1 MEKINMYRKKLSK
14 SKEIEVKQD
23 LIVPDSKQDL
33 LKILD
38 GNFYCYFSKVEV
50 QNGKI
55 KANGNIDLYISYISS
70 NEETLGLQTTFNFD
84 DSLENNI
91 IAEKM
96 NLEYN
101 IKVSKYDIKIV
112 NERKVSVSVTLKV
125 FYDVYGVDSVEI
137 YNDFN
142 EIEDVQLNSKKIK
155 INSLIGMN
163 SNVASLKEEI
173 KTDGADIISD
183 ILNVDTKISNKEVKI
198 SYNKILSKAD
208 LVVKIIYLTKD
219 GRVQRVQEKFPV
231 MSFIELENVKEENIC
246 STDYQI
252 RNILLKINNGDDNSI
267 TVQMEYEICCKA
279 FESKEQEVVSDLYS
293 LKYDTEFDLKEIE
306 FLNDIS
312 EKDEKTV
319 DIDEKIKLENAKKVI
334 DVYGKSKILKNTIS
348 NNMSNIEGEIE
359 LKIYYEEE
367 NKLGLSVQTSA
378 VPFICKVQAQ
388 NEFVSSFEDIEFE
401 LNGGELLIKGRV
413 KILDDNLKKN
423 KINIVQS
430 VTKKEILNKEDYG
443 IIVYNIKQ
451 NDTIWDISKKFRV
464 KQENIINSNNLE
476 EPYTLKTGEKMY
488 IIR

>member
-50 QNGKI
+50 QDGKI

-70 NEETLGLQTTFNFD
+70 SEETLGLQSTFNFD
-84 DSLENNI
+84 DTLENNAI
-91 IAEKM
+91 VEKM

-112 NERKVSVSVTLKV
+112 NERKLSISVTLKV
-125 FYDVYGVDSVEI
+125 VYDVYGVDSIEI

-142 EIEDVQLNSKKIK
+142 DIEDVQLNSKKIK

-183 ILNVDTKISNKEVKI
+183 ILNVDTRISNKEVKI

-208 LVVKIIYLTKD
+208 LLVKIIYLTKD
-219 GRVQRVQEKFPV
+219 GRIQKVQEKFPV

-267 TVQMEYEICCKA
+267 TIQMEYEICCKA

-306 FLNDIS
+306 FFNDLS
-312 EKDEKTV
+312 DKDEKIV
-319 DIDEKIKLENAKKVI
+319 DIDDKIKLDKAKKII

-359 LKIYYEEE
+359 LKIYFEEE
-367 NKLGLSVQTSA
+367 NRLGLNVQTSTI
-378 VPFICKVQAQ
+378 PFICKVQAQ
-388 NEFVSSFEDIEFE
+388 NEFTSNFEDIEFD
-401 LNGGELLIKGRV
+401 LNNEELLIKGKV
-413 KILDDNLKKN
+413 YISEDNMKKN
-423 KINIVQS
+423 KINI
-430 VTKKEILNKEDYG
+430 T
-443 IIVYNIKQ
+443 
-451 NDTIWDISKKFRV
+451 
-464 KQENIINSNNLE
+464 
-476 EPYTLKTGEKMY
+476 
-488 IIR
+488 

>member
-1 MEKINMYRKKLSK
+1 MEKINMYRKKLSN

-112 NERKVSVSVTLKV
+112 NERKISVSVTLKV

-219 GRVQRVQEKFPV
+219 GRVQKVQEKFPV

-279 FESKEQEVVSDLYS
+279 FESKEQEIVSDLYS

-388 NEFVSSFEDIEFE
+388 NEFASSFEDIEFE

-451 NDTIWDISKKFRV
+451 NDTLWDISKKFRV
-464 KQENIINSNNLE
+464 KQENIINSNDLE